1 MQIEKETSFDLIG
14 GKVMIFVSLA
24 EAAVA
29 WRVPVGVLREMC
41 EKKMIDGAVRFGRI
55 WALPESVCELEF
67 LQLCRPL
74 AG

>member
-1 MQIEKETSFDLIG
+1 MS
-14 GKVMIFVSLA
+14 FVSLA

-29 WRVPVGVLREMC
+29 MHIPVGVLREMC

-55 WALPESVCELEF
+55 WALPESVCDREF
-67 LQLCRPL
+67 FQLCRPM